1 MRYVAAPLRGLIV
14 PALLLAG
21 AGAPRVLAR
30 VIPVSTP
37 PPAPPAQASPA
48 VGLTVTGTERMT
60 APMPLLSSAAP
71 TPTSSSGDTED
82 LFVYAQLSYTGTAE
96 LHFYAGDIGL
106 DDAAGVIQSPQ
117 PCDLSSKLSSKTLI
131 SPPTGPAT
139 VSTCLR
145 YTITTND
152 ASNMFLKYV
161 HTEQTA
167 GSASGTPYHAS
178 APVHNPPFSTPRRV
192 YATATQPAFQ
202 AYVLDEALVGGYIA
216 LNVDRLYAGGVNAAV
231 STSIGDY
238 IKRQAGKLVADRQA
252 FLAVAPGSD
261 LKAKTEQTNVSRVLT
276 AIQQDLL
283 TAPTLRTYAQWA
295 HWRAAFTADND
306 YMAGLYDSWPATVA
320 SP

>member
-1 MRYVAAPLRGLIV
+1 
-14 PALLLAG
+14 
-21 AGAPRVLAR
+21 
-30 VIPVSTP
+30 
-37 PPAPPAQASPA
+37 
-48 VGLTVTGTERMT
+48 MT
-60 APMPLLSSAAP
+60 APASVLSSAAP
-71 TPTSSSGDTED
+71 TPTSSSSDTED
-82 LFVYAQLSYTGTAE
+82 LFVYAQLSYTGTTE

-106 DDAAGVIQSPQ
+106 DDATGVEQPPQS
-117 PCDLSSKLSSKTLI
+117 CDLSSKLPSKTLI
-131 SPPTGPAT
+131 APPNGLAI
-139 VSTCLR
+139 VATCLR
-145 YTITTND
+145 YTIATND
-152 ASNMFLKYV
+152 TSNMFLKYV
-161 HTEQTA
+161 HTEQAA

-216 LNVDRLYAGGVNAAV
+216 LNVDRLYADGADDAV
-231 STSIGDY
+231 PTAVGAY
-238 IKRQAGKLVADRQA
+238 IKQRVGKLATDRQA
-252 FLAVAPGSD
+252 FLAIAPGSD

-283 TAPTLRTYAQWA
+283 AAPALRTYAQWA

>member
-1 MRYVAAPLRGLIV
+1 
-14 PALLLAG
+14 
-21 AGAPRVLAR
+21 
-30 VIPVSTP
+30 
-37 PPAPPAQASPA
+37 
-48 VGLTVTGTERMT
+48 LTVTGTERMT
-60 APMPLLSSAAP
+60 APAPLLSSAAP
-71 TPTSSSGDTED
+71 TPTSSSSDTED

-96 LHFYAGDIGL
+96 LHFYASDIGL

-117 PCDLSSKLSSKTLI
+117 PCDLSSKLPSKTLI
-131 SPPTGPAT
+131 SPPTGPAI

-145 YTITTND
+145 YTISTND
-152 ASNMFLKYV
+152 ASNMALEYV
-161 HTEQTA
+161 HTEQ
-167 GSASGTPYHAS
+167 ASQNAPGTPYHAS
-178 APVHNPPFSTPRRV
+178 ATVHNPPFSTPRRV

-238 IKRQAGKLVADRQA
+238 IKRQAGKLAADRQA

-261 LKAKTEQTNVSRVLT
+261 LKAKMEQASVSRVLT

-283 TAPTLRTYAQWA
+283 AAPTLRTYTQWA
-295 HWRAAFTADND
+295 HWHTAFTADNN

>member
-21 AGAPRVLAR
+21 SGAPRVLAR

-37 PPAPPAQASPA
+37 PPAPPAQTSPA

-60 APMPLLSSAAP
+60 APAPMLSSAAP
-71 TPTSSSGDTED
+71 TPTSSSSDTED

-106 DDAAGVIQSPQ
+106 LDASGVMQSPQ
-117 PCDLSSKLSSKTLI
+117 PCDLSSKLPSKTLI

-145 YTITTND
+145 YTITTTD
-152 ASNMFLKYV
+152 TSNMALEYV

-167 GSASGTPYHAS
+167 GSVSGTPYHAS
-178 APVHNPPFSTPRRV
+178 TRVRNPPFSTPRRV

-216 LNVDRLYAGGVNAAV
+216 LNVDRLYAGGADGAV
-231 STSIGDY
+231 PISVGAY
-238 IKRQAGKLVADRQA
+238 IKQQAGKLATDHQA

-261 LKAKTEQTNVSRVLT
+261 LKAKTEQVNVSRVLT

-283 TAPTLRTYAQWA
+283 AAPTLRTYAQWA
-295 HWRAAFTADND
+295 RWRAAFTVDND
-306 YMAGLYDSWPATVA
+306 YMATLYDSWPATIA
-320 SP
+320 TP

>member
-14 PALLLAG
+14 PALILA
-21 AGAPRVLAR
+21 AGAPPTLTR

-37 PPAPPAQASPA
+37 PPSPS

-60 APMPLLSSAAP
+60 APAPLLSSAAP

-96 LHFYAGDIGL
+96 LHFYASDIGL
-106 DDAAGVIQSPQ
+106 LDASGAIQSPQ

-152 ASNMFLKYV
+152 ASNMALEYV
-161 HTEQTA
+161 HTEQTV
-167 GSASGTPYHAS
+167 GSASGAGTPYHAS
-178 APVHNPPFSTPRRV
+178 ARVHNPPFSTPRRG

-202 AYVLDEALVGGYIA
+202 TYVLDEALVGGYIA
-216 LNVDRLYAGGVNAAV
+216 LNVDRPYAGGADAAV
-231 STSIGDY
+231 PASIGAY
-238 IKRQAGKLVADRQA
+238 VKQQASKLAADQTA

-261 LKAKTEQTNVSRVLT
+261 LKAKAEQMNVSRVLT

-283 TAPTLRTYAQWA
+283 AAPTLRTYAQWA
-295 HWRAAFTADND
+295 RWRATFTADND

-320 SP
+320 AP